1 MKLLDKSPI
10 IEEFLC
16 FLTIGLATMLA
27 VKIKSPHLIEGF
39 CFFLSFLLYKKILTD
54 NSTYCIIMMLLEE
67 IKRPKSSK

>member
-39 CFFLSFLLYKKILTD
+39 CFFCLFYYIKK
-54 NSTYCIIMMLLEE
+54 Y
-67 IKRPKSSK
+67 